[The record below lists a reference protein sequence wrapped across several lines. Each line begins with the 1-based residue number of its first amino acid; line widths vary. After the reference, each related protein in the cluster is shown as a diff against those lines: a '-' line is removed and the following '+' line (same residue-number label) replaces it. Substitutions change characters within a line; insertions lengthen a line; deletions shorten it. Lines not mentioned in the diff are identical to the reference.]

1 MKKRKMLIWLVVLLV
16 SLLVLGSCGSKDKPV
31 DIPEQDK
38 VDEKQED
45 PVVEEPELDEE
56 EEEEET
62 PDTVYVKEKV
72 LLDEDDILI
81 KLTGLYGDE
90 FTGPYFTLD
99 IENNSEKDIRI
110 NIDAMSVNGIMI
122 PPFFSEKLAAGEKE
136 EGKIELYASE
146 LEELGIQLIT
156 DVEFRFIIREE
167 GSLDV
172 ALESDIIK
180 IEVLNTGD
188 YVQTYTFSGKV
199 VNDGDYKITIG
210 ELGEDDFG
218 EPNLKILI
226 ENMSKENINVQVESS
241 FVNGIRTRGYISADV
256 IAGKKCFSVIVFDED
271 ELEENDIE
279 KIEEVEIS
287 FSIYKMGTYDYL
299 LETEEVKLEF

>member
-31 DIPEQDK
+31 DTPEPDK

-226 ENMSKENINVQVESS
+226 ENMSNENITVQVESS